1 VAKIPD
7 FAQETA
13 DMKPSFLVVS
23 AIGAVLMLSAV
34 QIAHTQSSDAVVGD
48 GFGTRQPANIN
59 LTRPPKPVRD
69 PNGLYQFGEKIA
81 VVEAPKVD
89 LAHRLVHFATIR
101 KAPTLNVD
109 ADFEYQN
116 YVLHYEKAGDE
127 LIVGGAVPPNRE
139 FADVVCKIVG
149 VKE

>member
-1 VAKIPD
+1 
-7 FAQETA
+7 
-13 DMKPSFLVVS
+13 MKPSFLVVS
-23 AIGAVLMLSAV
+23 LIGGALALGAV
-34 QIAHTQSSDAVVGD
+34 QIAHTQSSDPVVGD
-48 GFGTRQPANIN
+48 GSGTRQPANIN
-59 LTRPPKPVRD
+59 LTRPTQPERD

-89 LAHRLVHFATIR
+89 LAHRLVHFATIK

-116 YVLHYEKAGDE
+116 YVLHYQKAGDE
-127 LIVGGAVPPNRE
+127 LIVGGVATPNRE
-139 FADVVCKIVG
+139 FADVICKIVS